1 MKRTIEGVVEAGAP
15 LMQQA
20 IQALREHRE
29 AQQSGAAPEEVER
42 LRILAESLFQAVT
55 DYQLRALGGPSN
67 TLH

>member
-1 MKRTIEGVVEAGAP
+1 MKRTIEGMVEAGAP

-20 IQALREHRE
+20 LQALREHRE
-29 AQQSGAAPEEVER
+29 AQQSGAEPEEVER